1 MRPARNEESL
11 PRFQQLIQ
19 EIRTLDHTDLQMW
32 SIGLLMFLIVAAGF
46 LALVLPN
53 VMWGISTVRIDRRFL
68 PQLFFGFVT
77 LIILFNIYALDR
89 KRDLQNAREELVRRL
104 IQSEAAESLSLLDP
118 LTELFNRQYL
128 DLMLPKEVSRAN
140 RYGRKLTILMIDI
153 DDFQSANIRFGH
165 PFGDKIL
172 IEVARLLKR
181 TFRSSDVVARY
192 GGDEFLVLLPETNE
206 MEAQNSV
213 DRLRDVIYE
222 WNDFFREKDYRLSL
236 SYGVATLNPGGELRD
251 VIEAAD
257 AQLYFQKHHKFSATR
272 THATPS

>member
-77 LIILFNIYALDR
+77 LIILFNIYALDK

-104 IQSEAAESLSLLDP
+104 VQSEAAESLSLLDP

-153 DDFQSANIRFGH
+153 DDFQLANIRFGH
-165 PFGDKIL
+165 PFGDKM
-172 IEVARLLKR
+172 K
-181 TFRSSDVVARY
+181 
-192 GGDEFLVLLPETNE
+192 LP
-206 MEAQNSV
+206 AC
-213 DRLRDVIYE
+213 
-222 WNDFFREKDYRLSL
+222 
-236 SYGVATLNPGGELRD
+236 
-251 VIEAAD
+251 
-257 AQLYFQKHHKFSATR
+257 
-272 THATPS
+272 